1 MDQVFAGASLPHV
14 RKRFLN
20 RPLPRLVNP
29 STPVALQA
37 LDVHDG
43 RVVRTA
49 TVLVSS
55 SQDKCF
61 KLQVK
66 GFENY
71 LCDTWS
77 SKRKDCP
84 KRALSLV

>member
-1 MDQVFAGASLPHV
+1 MSGARLTDLMSAP
-14 RKRFLN
+14 LN
-20 RPLPRLVNP
+20 
-29 STPVALQA
+29 
-37 LDVHDG
+37 VHDG

-55 SQDKCF
+55 RQDKCF

-66 GFENY
+66 GFELY

-77 SKRKDCP
+77 SKRKDCGFNFID
-84 KRALSLV
+84 KINYGRFTI